1 MTKQQGIIN
10 QSQKSIEGYR
20 GALVYQQKD
29 GYKLI
34 TMMVSLQVPNEQ
46 SIVTTC
52 DCGFTFTEEVEH
64 IPSGPLRAA
73 VDLYQFA
80 VTDGTE
86 INLVLRSPWREDH
99 ARYLVSPTDIR
110 EHSPFLWLD
119 VIKSSQ
125 SNKTTR
131 LTDDQNDR

>member
-1 MTKQQGIIN
+1 MTNQQATIN
-10 QSQKSIEGYR
+10 QSQKPIEGYR

-34 TMMVSLQVPNEQ
+34 TMMVSLRAPNEQ

-52 DCGFTFTEEVEH
+52 DCGFTFTEEAEH

-86 INLVLRSPWREDH
+86 IELMLRSPRREDH
-99 ARYLVSPTDIR
+99 ARYIISPTDIR

-125 SNKTTR
+125 SNKTTKR
-131 LTDDQNDR
+131 TDER

>member
-1 MTKQQGIIN
+1 MTKQQGIID

-34 TMMVSLQVPNEQ
+34 TMMVSLRTPNEQ
-46 SIVTTC
+46 SIVTIC
-52 DCGFTFTEEVEH
+52 DCGFTFTEEAEH

-73 VDLYQFA
+73 VDLYHFA
-80 VTDGTE
+80 VTEEAE
-86 INLVLRSPWREDH
+86 IELTMRSPWGEDH
-99 ARYLVSPTDIR
+99 ARYLISPTDIR

-119 VIKSSQ
+119 VITSSR
-125 SNKTTR
+125 SDKTIR
-131 LTDDQNDR
+131 LSDER